1 METLSADRIKVTEA
15 KMKKTIGDKINP
27 LFKKVEQQAG
37 QAQSALKN
45 MAEQQYELM
54 VRVDALDEAV
64 SKISP
69 EHKVA
74 CANF

>member
-37 QAQSALKN
+37 
-45 MAEQQYELM
+45 
-54 VRVDALDEAV
+54 
-64 SKISP
+64 
-69 EHKVA
+69 
-74 CANF
+74 